1 MHLNENVMKK
11 ILFVIALF
19 VLISSSLIAQVGIN
33 SDNSEP
39 NPSSILDVKST
50 TKGLLIPRM
59 TFEQR
64 NTIPIPIDGL
74 VVFCTNCS
82 GDGTGVLSIYQGG
95 KWRNVNLECTIP
107 NSPVTGTHI
116 AGETQITWNWN
127 TVQIA
132 LGYKW
137 NTTNDY
143 ASALDMETVTTKTE
157 TGLACASSYTR
168 YVWAYN
174 SCGNSSATSLTRTTN
189 SCVACGSVITVTH
202 QTGVV
207 APVNKTVTYGII
219 GNVPGEALKCWIT
232 SNLGASHQAV
242 AINDATEASAGW
254 YWQFNHKQGYMH
266 DGTNRTPDTQWV
278 TSYNES
284 SDWLPVNDPCT
295 IELGTP
301 WRIPTNTEWTNVK
314 NTGGWTNGN
323 GPWNSDLKM
332 HTSGYLDFGSGSLA
346 DRGTWGYYW
355 GSNQFSVT
363 HSRSLYFNLVNLNM
377 YWLDKAYGFTL
388 RCIKD

>member
-1 MHLNENVMKK
+1 M
-11 ILFVIALF
+11 
-19 VLISSSLIAQVGIN
+19 
-33 SDNSEP
+33 
-39 NPSSILDVKST
+39 
-50 TKGLLIPRM
+50 
-59 TFEQR
+59 
-64 NTIPIPIDGL
+64 
-74 VVFCTNCS
+74 
-82 GDGTGVLSIYQGG
+82 
-95 KWRNVNLECTIP
+95 
-107 NSPVTGTHI
+107 
-116 AGETQITWNWN
+116 
-127 TVQIA
+127 VQIA

-143 ASALDMETVTTKTE
+143 ETASDLGTVTTKTE
-157 TGLACASSYTR
+157 TGLACGTSYSR

-174 SCGNSSATSLTRTTN
+174 SCGNSLATSLTRTTG
-189 SCVACGSVITVTH
+189 SCAGCGSVITVTH

-207 APVNKTVTYGII
+207 APVNKTVSYGIV
-219 GNVPGEALKCWIT
+219 GNVPGEALKCWII

-278 TSYNES
+278 TAYTES

-295 IELGTP
+295 IELGAP

-314 NTGGWTNGN
+314 NSGGWTNGD

-332 HTSGYLDFGSGSLA
+332 HFSGYLDFGSGSLA

-355 GSNQFSVT
+355 GSTQFSTT
-363 HSRSLYFNLVNLNM
+363 HGRSLYFNLVNINM
-377 YWLDKAYGFTL
+377 YWLNKAYGFTL
-388 RCIKD
+388 RCIKN